1 MGVGGRFG
9 SLLGGKVGGEVGS
22 ILGGK
27 VGGAVGAQDTG
38 VGPLGT
44 GLGQPLPDGGT

>member
-9 SLLGGKVGGEVGS
+9 SLLRGRVGTMY
-22 ILGGK
+22 
-27 VGGAVGAQDTG
+27 GGAVGPQDTG